1 MTEEVTY
8 ADLKFVTLEK
18 LQTKDSQTARAKGSI
33 DVGWGQL
40 STGQIFTLDN
50 ILMWR
55 SEEIVTYVFPKGDLW
70 TQIFKEIGGTEKW
83 QDVKKN
89 LAAMVLGVV
98 CLSSVAATGVLAA
111 KFILVCHAVRERDE
125 NFTLQKVIMENLSQ
139 QLEHLQAQ
147 NLNLSETVKQL
158 ATSRG
163 YKCTPCP
170 ETWLQ
175 YGANCYYFSKERKT
189 WQESKASCSAL
200 ESRFL
205 KIESKKEL
213 DFVMKSAQS
222 YSYSFWT
229 GLSHNGSE
237 GPWLWEDGSAFSTD
251 LFQIQETSSRPFLEC
266 VWLQGSNI
274 GTAQCGEYKFC
285 ICEKMVDPAVIEQV
299 NYSDRQ

>member
-1 MTEEVTY
+1 M
-8 ADLKFVTLEK
+8 
-18 LQTKDSQTARAKGSI
+18 I
-33 DVGWGQL
+33 HPVGWTQFPEFSKIFYLAGLFAACDSFCFQL
-40 STGQIFTLDN
+40 ENGFSRLCK
-50 ILMWR
+50 
-55 SEEIVTYVFPKGDLW
+55 S
-70 TQIFKEIGGTEKW
+70 GG
-83 QDVKKN
+83 KN
-89 LAAMVLGVV
+89 N
-98 CLSSVAATGVLAA
+98 CCFSVIERLCTA
-111 KFILVCHAVRERDE
+111 LVI
-125 NFTLQKVIMENLSQ
+125 LQKSTR
-139 QLEHLQAQ
+139 LE
-147 NLNLSETVKQL
+147 ETAITDKADQVLFCFQ
-158 ATSRG
+158 G

-175 YGANCYYFSKERKT
+175 YGENCYYFSKEWKT
-189 WQESKASCSAL
+189 WQESKARCSAL

-213 DFVMKSAQS
+213 DFVMQSAQS
-222 YSYSFWT
+222 YGSYSFWT

-299 NYSDRQ
+299 NYSDRK